1 VVHTP
6 PNVWKAT
13 ICTLSK
19 ERGIQWLQT
28 CVESPG
34 RQGVPL
40 ADDMGVGKKIQI
52 LTFLA
57 WCIESGKFPE
67 LAKACPP
74 FRPILIIAPLILLET
89 RNWERE
95 MERFFA
101 DEVEN

>member
-1 VVHTP
+1 
-6 PNVWKAT
+6 
-13 ICTLSK
+13 
-19 ERGIQWLQT
+19 
-28 CVESPG
+28 
-34 RQGVPL
+34 
-40 ADDMGVGKKIQI
+40 MGVGKTIQI

-74 FRPILIIAPLILLET
+74 FRPNLIIVPLILLET

-101 DEVEN
+101 DEVENCLLPSMCSSIPGIGRRRREPRFLRRATSPALCSAYFTDV